1 VSHAT
6 DRHPVA
12 EDKTAPW
19 ARPAADV
26 AAGFDTDTRRGL
38 GRGEAAARL
47 QAQGPNRI
55 REEDG
60 VLWSRIVIR
69 QFTSPLILILV
80 VAAVVSAAIGHR
92 VDAVTILAIVL
103 LNGILGFAQEWRAE
117 RAVLA
122 LRRMLSPECR
132 VRRDGVLSTVAAE
145 TLVPGDVVALEA
157 GDRVPADL
165 RMASAANVTV
175 DESALTGESVPVHK
189 DTRSVDAEAE
199 LTERRN
205 MLWMGTTITNGHA
218 EAIVVATGM
227 RTELGGIARLA
238 AETGDVKSPL
248 QRQLAALGRQLGIAS
263 LLVAAA
269 VAGAGVLLGRDATEM
284 FLTGVALAVAVVPE
298 GLPAVVTV
306 TLALGIRAMASKKAL
321 LRNLQAAEALGAA
334 SFICTDKTGTLT
346 ENEMTAT
353 RVWLPAGELTVT
365 GTGYAP
371 DGEFLQDG
379 AAVDPASRPDLGLL
393 LESALRCTHAE
404 LARQDGEWRLSGEPT
419 EGALVALALKGGLQQ
434 QPHPR
439 GTEELSFS
447 SERKRMT
454 VVLAGRNGRVAHM
467 KGAPDTLLSLCDRWQ
482 MGEETLPLDEEG
494 CSTISEAYEEMAAA
508 GLRVLAVARRRV
520 EGESGEDV
528 EHDMIFLGLVGMVDP
543 PRPEVS
549 DALAGCRSA
558 GIGVV
563 VVTGDAG
570 PTALAVCRRLG
581 MQPPGT
587 VDGREL
593 ARMDDAELARR
604 LREGWVFARTSP
616 EHKSRIVGLLQAD
629 GHVVAMTGDG
639 VNDAPALQKA
649 DIGVAMGIRGT
660 DVARGAAE
668 MVLADD
674 NFASIVAAVREGRR
688 QFDNICKFV
697 RYLLSSN
704 SGEVVAIL
712 GNILLGGPLI
722 LLPVQILWMNL
733 VTDGLVAVALGEE
746 SAEGDVMRRPP
757 RASGRRIMD
766 RGSTLLVLLLGGYI
780 GVATLWLF
788 HHYLATHPQ
797 GLIYAQTVA
806 FTGII
811 VFEKI
816 NVLNFRS
823 LREPLSRRRL
833 FSNPWILVALGLAIA
848 FQAAAVY
855 WPPLQGM
862 LHTVAIGWRD
872 WLLILALGAPLFL
885 FVEVFKR
892 LRSRQAAGP

>member
-1 VSHAT
+1 MSAGAGT
-6 DRHPVA
+6 RRDEGA
-12 EDKTAPW
+12 LNAPW
-19 ARPAADV
+19 SSTAAEV
-26 AAGFDTDTRRGL
+26 AAALDTDPRRGL
-38 GRGEAAARL
+38 GHAEAAARL
-47 QAQGPNRI
+47 QAAGPNRI
-55 REEDG
+55 REGEG
-60 VLWSRIVIR
+60 VRWSRIVLR

-80 VAAVVSAAIGHR
+80 AASAISAAIGHTA
-92 VDAVTILAIVL
+92 DAVTIMAIVV

-117 RAVLA
+117 RAVRA

-132 VRRDGVLSTVAAE
+132 VRRDGVLATVAAE
-145 TLVPGDVVALEA
+145 SLVPGDLVALES

-165 RMASAANVTV
+165 RLVSAANVDV
-175 DESALTGESVPVHK
+175 DESALTGESVSVHK
-189 DTRSVDAEAE
+189 DIGPVAADAEVTDRAS
-199 LTERRN
+199 
-205 MLWMGTTITNGHA
+205 MLWMGTTVSNGHA
-218 EAIVVATGM
+218 EALVVNTGM
-227 RTELGGIARLA
+227 RTELGGIARLTS
-238 AETGDVKSPL
+238 ETGDLKSPL
-248 QRQLAALGRQLGIAS
+248 QRQLATLGRQLGIAS

-284 FLTGVALAVAVVPE
+284 LLTGVALAVAVVPE

-306 TLALGIRAMASKKAL
+306 TLALGIRAMAREKAL
-321 LRNLQAAEALGAA
+321 LRNLQAAETLGAA

-365 GTGYAP
+365 GAGYEP
-371 DGEFLQDG
+371 EGGFLLEG
-379 AAVDPASRPDLGLL
+379 SAVDPASRHDLGLL
-393 LESALRCTHAE
+393 LESSLRCTHAE
-404 LARQDGEWRLSGEPT
+404 LTRQDGKWQLAGEPT
-419 EGALVALALKGGLQQ
+419 EGALVVLALKGGLEQR
-434 QPHPR
+434 PHPE
-439 GTEELSFS
+439 GTLELSFS

-454 VVLAGRNGRVAHM
+454 VVLPGENGPVAHM
-467 KGAPDTLLSLCDRWQ
+467 KGAPDTLLPLCDRWQ
-482 MGEETLPLDEEG
+482 VGAETRPLDDDGRREVA
-494 CSTISEAYEEMAAA
+494 EAYEAMAAA
-508 GLRVLAVARRRV
+508 GLRVLAVARRRIEDETGEVV
-520 EGESGEDV
+520 ER
-528 EHDMIFLGLVGMVDP
+528 DMIFLGLVGMVDP
-543 PRPEVS
+543 PRPEVRE
-549 DALAGCRSA
+549 ALEGCRSA

-563 VVTGDAG
+563 VITGDAG

-593 ARMDDAELARR
+593 AGLDDAALAHR

-616 EHKSRIVGLLQAD
+616 EHKSRIVGLLQSE

-733 VTDGLVAVALGEE
+733 VTDGMVAVALGEE

-757 RASGRRIMD
+757 RASGHRIMD
-766 RGSTLLVLLLGGYI
+766 KGSTLLVVLLGGYI
-780 GVATLWLF
+780 GAATLWLF
-788 HHYLATHPQ
+788 HHYLTHHPQ
-797 GLIYAQTVA
+797 GLAYAQTVA

-823 LREPLSRRRL
+823 LREPLSRKRF
-833 FSNPWILVALGLAIA
+833 FSNPWILLALGLAIGL
-848 FQAAAVY
+848 QAAAVY
-855 WPPLQGM
+855 WPPLQEM

-885 FVEVFKR
+885 MVEAAKR
-892 LRSRQAAGP
+892 LRARQG

>member
-1 VSHAT
+1 VT
-6 DRHPVA
+6 DRDRLAGGGPA
-12 EDKTAPW
+12 APW
-19 ARPAADV
+19 AETAAATAD
-26 AAGFDTDTRRGL
+26 ALETDPRRGL
-38 GRGEAAARL
+38 DRGEAAARL
-47 QAQGPNRI
+47 GSLGPNRI

-60 VLWSRIVIR
+60 ILWWRIVLR

-80 VAAVVSAAIGHR
+80 AAAAISAAIGHAA
-92 VDAVTILAIVL
+92 DAFTILAIVV

-117 RAVLA
+117 RAVRA

-132 VRRDGVLSTVAAE
+132 VRRDGVLATVAAE
-145 TLVPGDVVALEA
+145 TLVPGDLVTLES

-165 RMASAANVTV
+165 RLVSAANIQV
-175 DESALTGESVPVHK
+175 DESALTGESVTVHK
-189 DTRSVDAEAE
+189 ETEPVAADAQLAE
-199 LTERRN
+199 RTS
-205 MLWMGTTITNGHA
+205 MLWMGTTVTNGHA
-218 EAIVVATGM
+218 EALVVATGM
-227 RTELGGIARLA
+227 RSELGGIARLA

-248 QRQLAALGRQLGIAS
+248 QRQLATLGRQLGIAS

-284 FLTGVALAVAVVPE
+284 FMTGVALAVAVVPE

-306 TLALGIRAMASKKAL
+306 TLALGIRAMAREKAL
-321 LRNLQAAEALGAA
+321 LRNLQAAETLGAA

-353 RVWLPAGELTVT
+353 RVWLPVGGLDVT
-365 GTGYAP
+365 GTGYTP
-371 DGEFLQDG
+371 EGEFLRDG
-379 AAVDPASRPDLGLL
+379 ETVDPATRTDLRLL

-404 LARQDGEWRLSGEPT
+404 LAQEDGEWQLAGEPT
-419 EGALVALALKGGLQQ
+419 EGALVVLALKGGLAQR
-434 QPHPR
+434 PPP
-439 GTEELSFS
+439 EDSLELSFS

-454 VVLAGRNGRVAHM
+454 VVLPGAGGRVAHM
-467 KGAPDTLLSLCDRWQ
+467 KGAPDALLPLCDRWQ
-482 MGEETLPLDEEG
+482 LGEETLRLDEDG
-494 CSTISEAYEEMAAA
+494 RRTIGAAYEEMAAG
-508 GLRVLAVARRRV
+508 GLRVLAVARRQV
-520 EGESGEDV
+520 AGEPDEDI
-528 EHDMIFLGLVGMVDP
+528 ERDMIFLGLVGMVDP
-543 PRPEVS
+543 PRPEVR
-549 DALAGCRSA
+549 DALRGCRSA

-563 VVTGDAG
+563 VITGDAG
-570 PTALAVCRRLG
+570 PTALAVCRALG

-593 ARMDDAELARR
+593 AAMDDAALARR
-604 LREGWVFARTSP
+604 LADGWVFARTSP
-616 EHKSRIVGLLQAD
+616 EHKSRIVGLLQSD

-688 QFDNICKFV
+688 QFDNVCKFV

-704 SGEVVAIL
+704 TGEVVAIL

-746 SAEGDVMRRPP
+746 SAEADVMRRPP
-757 RASGRRIMD
+757 RASDQRIVD
-766 RGSTLLVLLLGGYI
+766 RGNMLLILVLGGYI
-780 GVATLWLF
+780 GAATLWLF
-788 HHYLATHPQ
+788 HHYLAHHPQ
-797 GLIYAQTVA
+797 GLAYAQTVA

-823 LREPLSRRRL
+823 LRAPLSLRRL
-833 FSNPWILVALGLAIA
+833 FSNPWILLALALAIG

-872 WLLILALGAPLFL
+872 WLIIIALGLPLFL
-885 FVEVFKR
+885 IVEGAKT
-892 LRSRQAAGP
+892 LQARRRRVLD